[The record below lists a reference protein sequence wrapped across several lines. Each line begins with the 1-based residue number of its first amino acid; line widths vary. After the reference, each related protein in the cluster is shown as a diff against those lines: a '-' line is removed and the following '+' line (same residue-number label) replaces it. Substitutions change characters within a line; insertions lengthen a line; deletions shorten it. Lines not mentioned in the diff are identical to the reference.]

1 MTATDSLRLLTAQSE
16 VWAAHEVDPDSPQF
30 NCAGYLEL
38 SGPLQRD
45 LLDRAVEQVDSECEA
60 LRVRPDLARTN
71 VSGAL
76 AAGVAEAGGSGVEF
90 VDLTGAASVA
100 DGKDAAR
107 SAMAEDLDRPLR
119 LGIDSLV
126 RMTLFRLAPE
136 HHLFYLRIHHV
147 LLDGYGQVL
156 YWRRLARVY
165 SALVTGN
172 EPPPSSFG
180 RLRDLIGEER
190 GYVASADFARDQ
202 SYWLDRMADP
212 PARMNLGGTPEPRR
226 RVLRT
231 AGDVAIAMREL
242 HLAAAV
248 LDVHWSVLGTA
259 ALATYL
265 HRLTGQE
272 DMVLGF
278 PVRART
284 TRLALTTPAMLANE
298 LPLRLS
304 VSAAVTTAEL
314 VVQAN
319 ESIVQALR
327 HQRYRAEEVHRA
339 LRARHGHVEYPAVV
353 ANLVSFDSAL
363 TFGACAASVCQLS
376 TGPVRDLSMDFYGG
390 TQDGP
395 LRLGVSSS
403 GAVTGRSDL
412 DAHRARFGE
421 FLAVFLA
428 APGNSRLRS
437 LELPVGNERAGTGL
451 RSPAPSGTTTSP
463 AQ

>member
-1 MTATDSLRLLTAQSE
+1 MTATDSLRLLTAQAE
-16 VWAAHEVDPDSPQF
+16 VWVAHEVDSESPQF
-30 NCAGYLEL
+30 NSGGYLEL
-38 SGPLQRD
+38 SGPLRRD
-45 LLDRAVEQVDSECEA
+45 LLDRAVERVDVECEA
-60 LRVRPDLARTN
+60 LRVHPDLARTD
-71 VSGAL
+71 VSGAP
-76 AAGVAEAGGSGVEF
+76 AAGIAEAAGSGVEF
-90 VDLTGAASVA
+90 VDLTGAASVP

-107 SAMAEDLDRPLR
+107 SAMAADLDRPLR
-119 LGIDSLV
+119 LGIDALV

-136 HHLFYLRIHHV
+136 HHLFYLRIHHI

-180 RLRDLIGEER
+180 RLRELSGEER
-190 GYVASADFARDQ
+190 RYVGSADFARDR

-212 PARMNLGGTPEPRR
+212 PARMDLGGTPEPGR

-248 LDVHWSVLGTA
+248 LDVHWSVLGIA

-265 HRLTGQE
+265 HRLTGQ
-272 DMVLGF
+272 DDVVLGF

-304 VSAAVTTAEL
+304 VPAAATTAEL
-314 VVQAN
+314 VLQTNQA
-319 ESIVQALR
+319 IAQALR
-327 HQRYRAEEVHRA
+327 HQRYRGEEVHRV
-339 LRARHGHVEYPAVV
+339 LRARYGHVEHPAVV
-353 ANLVSFDSAL
+353 ANLVSFDIAL
-363 TFGACAASVCQLS
+363 TFGDCTASVCQLS
-376 TGPVRDLSMDFYGG
+376 TGPVRDLSMDFFGG

-395 LRLGVSSS
+395 LRLGLSSS
-403 GAVTGRSDL
+403 GTAIGRSDL
-412 DAHRARFGE
+412 DAHRVRFGE

-428 APGNSRLRS
+428 APGSSPLMS
-437 LELPVGNERAGTGL
+437 LELLGGDERAGTGP
-451 RSPAPSGTTTSP
+451 RAPAPSAASP
-463 AQ
+463 EE